1 MSCCDSTLRQ
11 CKYSRALLN
20 GGFAVLDGPRAS
32 TECEAPD
39 KQSHIGSM
47 TMNLTEEKPAPIK
60 EDQRQ
65 DFKKASEDMLCLVS

>member
-1 MSCCDSTLRQ
+1 M
-11 CKYSRALLN
+11 
-20 GGFAVLDGPRAS
+20 LDGPRAS

>member
-1 MSCCDSTLRQ
+1 MSCYDSTLRQ

-32 TECEAPD
+32 TECEGPD

-47 TMNLTEEKPAPIK
+47 TMNLTEEKPALIK
-60 EDQRQ
+60 RRS
-65 DFKKASEDMLCLVS
+65 KAGF